1 MAKSQDKVNSIVP
14 STICEEA
21 KLFLNNLIK
30 LLEEQDIMTS
40 LDTSALELLGYTYD
54 NYIKATHAIQKY
66 GLTFKSPRG
75 ETKSR
80 PEVKIQI
87 DSLIQINKIMDSFG
101 LNPRARKEISK
112 PKERE
117 QVLSDMDIF
126 LQGAKQD

>member
-1 MAKSQDKVNSIVP
+1 MSRVQRPIIPVS
-14 STICEEA
+14 ICEEA
-21 KLFLNNLIK
+21 RLFLTNLID
-30 LLEEQDIMTS
+30 LLEEQDILTS
-40 LDTSALELLGYTYD
+40 LDHSALELLGYTYD
-54 NYIKATHAIQKY
+54 NYIKATKVIQQK
-66 GLTFKSPRG
+66 GFTLTSIRG

-117 QVLSDMDIF
+117 KELSPIDVF
-126 LQGAKQD
+126 LSKTKEKL